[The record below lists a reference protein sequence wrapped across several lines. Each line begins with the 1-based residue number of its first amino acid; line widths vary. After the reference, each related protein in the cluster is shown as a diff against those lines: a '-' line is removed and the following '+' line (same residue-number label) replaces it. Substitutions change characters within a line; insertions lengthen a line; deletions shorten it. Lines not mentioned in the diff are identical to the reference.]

1 VLLISFRATRGQKS
15 LINSITQNSKPP
27 VQWQSNTA
35 TLQWQT
41 KSTQQAGGLTPR
53 MVRAVGLP
61 PGSFPDVAAPT
72 DADAGRTDV
81 SVDPARR
88 TARTPSGRPSR
99 RRRQRPRRRPTALRL
114 TLQPL
119 SRRQRRQ
126 RPRCRP
132 TVPVPSLVSANRRTS
147 PAVSADTP
155 AVAYDGD
162 LDVSR
167 RTLAPGLVRR
177 ADAAPC
183 VLLTSAL
190 TTLMSSEEPQFPA
203 DSGGSTHVAKLHFAE
218 QVTQT
223 LRFLS

>member
-1 VLLISFRATRGQKS
+1 MANR
-15 LINSITQNSKPP
+15 ITQLGN
-27 VQWQSNTA
+27 
-35 TLQWQT
+35 
-41 KSTQQAGGLTPR
+41 GFTPR

-72 DADAGRTDV
+72 DADAGRTSPSTRLDV
-81 SVDPARR
+81 RLERPADV
-88 TARTPSGRPSR
+88 PS
-99 RRRQRPRRRPTALRL
+99 RRQRPRRRPTALRL

-132 TVPVPSLVSANRRTS
+132 TVPVPGLVPANRRTS
-147 PAVSADTP
+147 PAISADTS

-167 RTLAPGLVRR
+167 RTPAPGLVRR

-183 VLLTSAL
+183 VHLATTL
-190 TTLMSSEEPQFPA
+190 TTLMSPKEPQFPA
-203 DSGGSTHVAKLHFAE
+203 DSGGSTHDAKLHFAE

-223 LRFLS
+223 MRSLS